1 MDLSVQIPR
10 KAVRYTGYIDVDECL
25 KTFTATEKMEN
36 CGYKCSNCKGIDNME
51 KDISIFKF
59 PRILVVH
66 LKRFYNSSMRR
77 EKLSTTIQIPTTLD
91 MRPYGPHSSKFTF
104 ILLNNMLSF
113 KLWSSFIFI
122 FTDHPS
128 KHGAGKYKLYGISHH
143 SGTLYGGHYIGD
155 VMNVDDGTW
164 YNCNDSRCTKTIS
177 ADTNSTSA
185 YVLFYMM

>member
-91 MRPYGPHSSKFTF
+91 MRPYGPHASDYEKDRAK
-104 ILLNNMLSF
+104 N
-113 KLWSSFIFI
+113 
-122 FTDHPS
+122 
-128 KHGAGKYKLYGISHH
+128 YKLYGISHH

-155 VMNVDDGTW
+155 VMNIDDGSW
-164 YNCNDSRCTKTIS
+164 YNCNDSRCQKTVS

-185 YVLFYMM
+185 YVLFYMMQ